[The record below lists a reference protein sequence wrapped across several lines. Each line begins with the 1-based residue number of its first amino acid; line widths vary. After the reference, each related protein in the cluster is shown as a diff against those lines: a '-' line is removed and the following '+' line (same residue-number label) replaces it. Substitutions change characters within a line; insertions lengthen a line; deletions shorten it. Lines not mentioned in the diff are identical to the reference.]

1 MPTNGVAS
9 GKVCPAACAA
19 GFFLILKEFNVPS
32 QFSPK
37 DLWLSL
43 DLGPRVYGYT
53 IELFKRVIKGLT
65 DLFKTMES
73 KTLSFKLKQARRPTA
88 GEFFTL
94 IYSLKYLQKKT
105 GLHKYTNLHNNITID
120 NRPHPRCC
128 LPLLYLNFNM
138 FLC

>member
-1 MPTNGVAS
+1 MNIQGIFTTY
-9 GKVCPAACAA
+9 
-19 GFFLILKEFNVPS
+19 FFLIKRMQCALSAFTI
-32 QFSPK
+32 K

-128 LPLLYLNFNM
+128 LPLLYLNFIM
-138 FLC
+138 FLCLL